1 MKPSHPNQ
9 NFKINIL
16 VVDDTPNNLR
26 LLSAMLTGEN
36 YEVRKALNGAM
47 ALTACQRLLPDL
59 ILLDVMMPEM
69 DGYEVCRCLKAEEQ
83 TSAIPVIF
91 ISALDDVF
99 DKVKAFEAGAVDYII
114 KPFQQ
119 AEVIAR
125 IENHLNL
132 HFLRIELQQNN
143 TLLQQ
148 EVQERLRAETTLKLQ
163 KQQLEQALAD
173 LQQAQTQLIQ
183 NEKMAALGQL
193 VAGIAHEFNNPVNF
207 ILGNLSCTKDYIL
220 DLLNLVAA
228 YQVELPNPSVK
239 IQQLINDIDLT
250 FLINDAPDLIQSMQR
265 GATRIQELVISLR
278 NFVRLDEAEM
288 KAVDIHEGIEST
300 LLILQHR
307 LRKTDIR
314 PGITVI
320 KAYGELPLVTC
331 YASQLNQVFM
341 HLLNNAIDA
350 LEGQGDNECFSIP
363 NPQIHIHTELTDNEL
378 VRIRIA
384 DNGCGIPD
392 SIRARLFD
400 PFFTTKPVGSGTGLG
415 LSISY
420 QIVVQQHR
428 GKLSC
433 FSSVGQGSE
442 FEIEIPVN

>member
-307 LRKTDIR
+307 FRKTEMR
-314 PGITVI
+314 PEITVI

-392 SIRARLFD
+392 SVRSRIFD

-433 FSSVGQGSE
+433 CSSDGQGSE
-442 FEIEIPVN
+442 FELEIPVN